1 MEIEPIM
8 AQPEFYAQAPMMD
21 PTYILLLVLLGIWSL
36 VWKGLALWR
45 AARNTHKAWYVILLI
60 VNTAGILDIL
70 YFFIWGKPK
79 K

>member
-8 AQPEFYAQAPMMD
+8 APIEPVSQMPMMD
-21 PTYILLLVLLGIWSL
+21 PTYMFLFILLVIWTM
-36 VWKGLALWR
+36 VWKALALWR
-45 AARNTHKAWYVILLI
+45 AARNTHKVWYVVLFIL
-60 VNTAGILDIL
+60 NTAGILDIL